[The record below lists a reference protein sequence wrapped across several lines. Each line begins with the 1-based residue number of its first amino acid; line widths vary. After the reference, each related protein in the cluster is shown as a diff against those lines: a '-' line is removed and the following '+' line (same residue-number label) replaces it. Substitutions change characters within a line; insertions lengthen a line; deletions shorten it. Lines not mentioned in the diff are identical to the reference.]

1 MRILRNLA
9 SFCKIFS
16 PPCFQNSF
24 SSRMKEKK
32 KEKEQEREIEQFKV
46 FFFEKIFFQDILRN
60 VE

>member
-9 SFCKIFS
+9 SFYKISS

-24 SSRMKEKK
+24 SSRMKERKK
-32 KEKEQEREIEQFKV
+32 DKEQEREIEQFKV
-46 FFFEKIFFQDILRN
+46 FFFEKFFFQDILRN